1 MSLDERL
8 EQIKNKI
15 SHLFTP
21 VPPCSGTMGIVAAD
35 TESGLETI
43 AFSP

>member
-1 MSLDERL
+1 MTLDEQL

-21 VPPCSGTMGIVAAD
+21 VPPCSGTMGIMAD

-43 AFSP
+43 AFSA

>member
-1 MSLDERL
+1 MTLDEQL

-21 VPPCSGTMGIVAAD
+21 VPPCSGTMGIVAA
-35 TESGLETI
+35 ELETI
-43 AFSP
+43 AFSA